1 MIYAN
6 NIHGVPTV
14 LQELK
19 TYLVQERQTASR
31 AWGRWAAG
39 AMGIQSQAIPSIL
52 GLYVRWGFGEEC
64 VELMRHELLEEQ
76 WD

>member
-1 MIYAN
+1 
-6 NIHGVPTV
+6 
-14 LQELK
+14 
-19 TYLVQERQTASR
+19 
-31 AWGRWAAG
+31 
-39 AMGIQSQAIPSIL
+39 MGIQSQAIPSIL